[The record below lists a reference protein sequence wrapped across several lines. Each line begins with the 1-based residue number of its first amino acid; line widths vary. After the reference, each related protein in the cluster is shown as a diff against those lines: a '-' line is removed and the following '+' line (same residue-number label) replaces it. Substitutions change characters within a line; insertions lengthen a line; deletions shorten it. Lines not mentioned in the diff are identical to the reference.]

1 MLVFFTNLNLMEFQV
16 RHLALF
22 LLFSVINRFEWF
34 WMGSLHENIQLMLEF
49 LKAPFVVLHF
59 SCYTLMTFLLILSDD
74 IIYVDD
80 TIRHLVSELDSDLQD
95 TVNWGR
101 KWLVDLNA
109 AKTQLV
115 SFEQSNNT
123 GFIYVK

>member
-1 MLVFFTNLNLMEFQV
+1 
-16 RHLALF
+16 
-22 LLFSVINRFEWF
+22 
-34 WMGSLHENIQLMLEF
+34 
-49 LKAPFVVLHF
+49 
-59 SCYTLMTFLLILSDD
+59 MTFLLILSDD